1 MALSRRHGATGESV
15 VEAAMSAAVGSLRRL
30 WKRPA
35 IRAGAWQLLAL
46 GLIAALAWY
55 VSANVRANLPRMKL
69 ELGFGFLWDKAAFE
83 IGDNLVDYHAGE
95 SILKAFVAGL
105 GNTIQVAVIGIVL
118 TTLLGSAIAL
128 ARLSNSLIVA
138 LAAWLYVETVRNIP
152 LLLQLYFWHLFL
164 VKLLPAPRL
173 AWNPLPGVFLSNR
186 GLAYPTLG
194 MQPIFTWMLIVA
206 LTGVLLAWAW
216 ARRARRRRDET
227 GAQTATL
234 LPGLALIFLPPL
246 VLFLLFGDTLQ
257 WDAPILRGFNFQGGG
272 NRVPEFAVLIFGLVT
287 YQAGFAAE
295 TIRAGILGVSK
306 GQIEAAKSL
315 GLSRGR
321 MMRLVILPQALR
333 IVVPPLASQF
343 LSLTNNTSLAVA
355 IGYPDIVRVSMVVTG
370 DTGRAVECVTII
382 LVVYLVLSLATAAFM
397 NWFNARIAFEGRT

>member
-1 MALSRRHGATGESV
+1 M
-15 VEAAMSAAVGSLRRL
+15 
-30 WKRPA
+30 
-35 IRAGAWQLLAL
+35 
-46 GLIAALAWY
+46 
-55 VSANVRANLPRMKL
+55 
-69 ELGFGFLWDKAAFE
+69 
-83 IGDNLVDYHAGE
+83 
-95 SILKAFVAGL
+95 
-105 GNTIQVAVIGIVL
+105 
-118 TTLLGSAIAL
+118 
-128 ARLSNSLIVA
+128 
-138 LAAWLYVETVRNIP
+138 
-152 LLLQLYFWHLFL
+152 
-164 VKLLPAPRL
+164 
-173 AWNPLPGVFLSNR
+173 
-186 GLAYPTLG
+186 
-194 MQPIFTWMLIVA
+194 
-206 LTGVLLAWAW
+206 
-216 ARRARRRRDET
+216 
-227 GAQTATL
+227 

-343 LSLTNNTSLAVA
+343 LSLTKNSSLAVA